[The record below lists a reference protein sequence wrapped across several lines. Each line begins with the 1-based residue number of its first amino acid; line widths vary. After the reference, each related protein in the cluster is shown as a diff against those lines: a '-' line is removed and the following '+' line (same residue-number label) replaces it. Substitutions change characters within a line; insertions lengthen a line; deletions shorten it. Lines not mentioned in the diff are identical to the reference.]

1 MVKPLKALQ
10 ELLRSLEPKLHDGV
24 FVFAFIPTADLET
37 APSAGVEATSLD
49 SLAPIA
55 TFQEEEG
62 LSLILSEDRAK
73 AAGLDYS
80 FRAAWISLTVYS
92 DLDAVGLTA
101 AVATALAQEGISCNM
116 VAALHHDHLFV
127 PHQKAQETMQI
138 LQRLQQKT

>member
-1 MVKPLKALQ
+1 MAKPLNTLQ

-24 FVFAFIPTADLET
+24 FVFTTVVAPDL
-37 APSAGVEATSLD
+37 AATSLV

-62 LSLILSEDRAK
+62 LSLILSEPSAK
-73 AAGLDYS
+73 AAGLDCS

-101 AVATALAQEGISCNM
+101 AVATALAEQGISCNM

-127 PHQKAQETMQI
+127 PQEKAQQTMQI
-138 LQRLQQKT
+138 LRRLQQQA